1 VGELQV
7 WPAAAAIERA
17 AIVLF
22 PPHRLILGVQLV
34 VVMMSIAWV
43 VLNVVTRPVKKL
55 SDDLHRL
62 RVDSG
67 QQVMLPAGHRGD
79 EIGRLARTSTA

>member
-1 VGELQV
+1 
-7 WPAAAAIERA
+7 
-17 AIVLF
+17 
-22 PPHRLILGVQLV
+22 VQLV

-62 RVDSG
+62 RVDGG

-79 EIGRLARTSTA
+79 EIGRTCE